1 MNFGSSRAVPWKM
14 KILDPIII
22 AFSTYSII
30 PMPERRW
37 SRENMRL
44 AMCFFPLVGA
54 AAGALLW
61 LWNLLCL
68 RFSFPELLRAAG
80 LSVIPVIFTGG
91 IHLDGY
97 MDTCD
102 ALSSH
107 GDRKT
112 KLSILKD
119 PHAGAFAVIRLACLF
134 LILPALWQA
143 YPATAYD
150 GVLVILILMF
160 SRCLSGL
167 SVLSFPIAEGSGMA
181 ASFSA
186 AVYSGKEERS
196 GKEENSGRDKHS
208 EKDVQSGKA
217 FGTLE
222 LSGKGILWL
231 QSGECVLVALLL
243 CLRGLGGILCAISG
257 VIVFLYYKKMS
268 LKEFGG
274 LNGDQAG
281 WFLTLAE
288 TWMLAVTVF
297 SGLIL

>member
-1 MNFGSSRAVPWKM
+1 M

-80 LSVIPVIFTGG
+80 LSVIPVVFTGG

-107 GDRKT
+107 GDRTT

-119 PHAGAFAVIRLACLF
+119 PHTGAFAVIRLACLF

-143 YPATAYD
+143 YPAKLYD
-150 GVLVILILMF
+150 GVLVILMLVF

-167 SVLSFPIAEGSGMA
+167 SVLSFPIAEGSAMA
-181 ASFSA
+181 ASFLEA
-186 AVYSGKEERS
+186 AF
-196 GKEENSGRDKHS
+196 S
-208 EKDVQSGKA
+208 EKGEDPKRASGA
-217 FGTLE
+217 LM
-222 LSGKGILWL
+222 LSGKSIVRL
-231 QSGECVLVALLL
+231 QSAECVLAAVLL
-243 CLRGLGGILCAISG
+243 CLRGAAGILCAISG
-257 VIVFLYYKKMS
+257 VIVFLYYKRKS

-281 WFLTLAE
+281 WFLTLSEA
-288 TWMLAVTVF
+288 WMLAVSVIY
-297 SGLIL
+297 SLMS

>member
-1 MNFGSSRAVPWKM
+1 MMPRPKGSGQIVDFGSFWAVYWKM

-80 LSVIPVIFTGG
+80 LTVIPVIFTGG
-91 IHLDGY
+91 INLDGY

-119 PHAGAFAVIRLACLF
+119 PHTGAFAVIRLACLF

-143 YPATAYD
+143 YPAGTCA
-150 GVLVILILMF
+150 GVLVSLLLAF
-160 SRCLSGL
+160 SR
-167 SVLSFPIAEGSGMA
+167 
-181 ASFSA
+181 
-186 AVYSGKEERS
+186 
-196 GKEENSGRDKHS
+196 
-208 EKDVQSGKA
+208 
-217 FGTLE
+217 
-222 LSGKGILWL
+222 
-231 QSGECVLVALLL
+231 
-243 CLRGLGGILCAISG
+243 
-257 VIVFLYYKKMS
+257 
-268 LKEFGG
+268 
-274 LNGDQAG
+274 
-281 WFLTLAE
+281 
-288 TWMLAVTVF
+288 
-297 SGLIL
+297 

>member
-1 MNFGSSRAVPWKM
+1 M
-14 KILDPIII
+14 KVIDSIII
-22 AFSTYSII
+22 AFSTYSVI

-37 SRENMRL
+37 TGENMRL
-44 AMCFFPLVGA
+44 SMCFFPLVGG

-68 RFSFPELLRAAG
+68 RFTFPELLRAAG

-107 GDRKT
+107 GDKKT

-119 PHAGAFAVIRLACLF
+119 PHTGAFAVIRLACLF
-134 LILPALWQA
+134 LILPALWEA
-143 YPATAYD
+143 YPAKAYD
-150 GVLVILILMF
+150 GALVILILMF

-181 ASFSA
+181 ASFSGA
-186 AVYSGKEERS
+186 ASGS
-196 GKEENSGRDKHS
+196 
-208 EKDVQSGKA
+208 
-217 FGTLE
+217 
-222 LSGKGILWL
+222 SGKGIVWL
-231 QSGECVLVALLL
+231 QSGECVLAALLL
-243 CLRGLGGILCAISG
+243 CLRGAAGIMCTISG
-257 VIVFLYYKKMS
+257 VIVFLYYKRMS
-268 LKEFGG
+268 YREFGG

-288 TWMLAVTVF
+288 TWMLAAAVF
-297 SGLIL
+297 CGLMGY

>member
-1 MNFGSSRAVPWKM
+1 M

-22 AFSTYSII
+22 AFSTYTII

-44 AMCFFPLVGA
+44 AMCFFPL
-54 AAGALLW
+54 AGAVAGGLLW
-61 LWNLLCL
+61 LWNHLCL

-80 LSVIPVIFTGG
+80 LTVIPVIFTGG

-107 GDRKT
+107 GDKKT

-143 YPATAYD
+143 YPAETCD
-150 GVLVILILMF
+150 GVLVSLILVF

-181 ASFSA
+181 ASFSEA
-186 AVYSGKEERS
+186 ASESGKL
-196 GKEENSGRDKHS
+196 
-208 EKDVQSGKA
+208 A
-217 FGTLE
+217 
-222 LSGKGILWL
+222 GKGIVWL
-231 QSGECVLVALLL
+231 QSGECVLTALLL
-243 CLRGLGGILCAISG
+243 CLRGIGGILCAITG
-257 VIVFLYYKKMS
+257 VIVFLYYKRMS
-268 LKEFGG
+268 LREFGG

-288 TWMLAVTVF
+288 TWMLAAAVF
-297 SGLIL
+297 YSLMI